1 MRLIRVGVTQVRGSI
16 GIIGV
21 QVPGLRLPIKTEPT
35 QTYLHALLS
44 SRKTAV
50 HPNGQGRQGDP
61 DEGEEAHE
69 GNDGVLEE
77 E

>member
-1 MRLIRVGVTQVRGSI
+1 MPCSNLDHPGPWLSS
-16 GIIGV
+16 IIGV
-21 QVPGLRLPIKTEPT
+21 QVSGVRLPIKTEPT
-35 QTYLHALLS
+35 QTHLHALFR

-50 HPNGQGRQGDP
+50 HPDGQGREGDP
-61 DEGEEAHE
+61 DEGQETDE